1 MESKKEIKEEKEM
14 EETKPVKLKPVK
26 DKARKIPGLEHKV
39 LTLEEIKKRKLEATL
54 LAKLKLNNK
63 KEEK

>member
-1 MESKKEIKEEKEM
+1 MASKLPK
-14 EETKPVKLKPVK
+14 VK
-26 DKARKIPGLEHKV
+26 DKRRKVPGLEHKV
-39 LTLEEIKKRKLEATL
+39 LTLVEIKKRKLEATL